1 MDTVHLYNYMLENF
15 ISKICDKLLQNGRH
29 AGTFPVIEFLAS
41 FQTLPKGPALDKQKI
56 RVDASGQN
64 LNEGG
69 IQTACV
75 FEVTPLREELWFPQ
89 TSKEYQG

>member
-1 MDTVHLYNYMLENF
+1 MGTVHLYNYMLENF

-75 FEVTPLREELWFPQ
+75 SEATPLREELWFPQ

>member
-1 MDTVHLYNYMLENF
+1 MLENF
-15 ISKICDKLLQNGRH
+15 ISKICDTLLQNGRH
-29 AGTFPVIEFLAS
+29 AGTFPVTEFLLLL
-41 FQTLPKGPALDKQKI
+41 QILPKGPALDKKKI

-75 FEVTPLREELWFPQ
+75 SEATSLWEELWFPQ
-89 TSKEYQG
+89 TSEEYQG